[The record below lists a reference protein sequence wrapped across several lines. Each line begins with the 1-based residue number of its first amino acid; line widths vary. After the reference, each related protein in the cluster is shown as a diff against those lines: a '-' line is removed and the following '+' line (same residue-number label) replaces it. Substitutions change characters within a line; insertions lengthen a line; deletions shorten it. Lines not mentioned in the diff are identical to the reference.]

1 MTDEHRV
8 RRLQSRKI
16 VTKTQWSNKDI
27 FICPIREITVEEEHR
42 GFVISKTKPEILQDL
57 SRYGTKKH
65 ISESVLY
72 IILTFALIN
81 IVIVAALW
89 TVYSARGKAPE
100 RIYVQCMDDWVLYR
114 GKCYYFSDQIH
125 TWKNSQN
132 FCKSNNSSLAI
143 IDNEKEMKF
152 LNLLSTN
159 KYWIGL
165 SRAKNDSGWV
175 GTDGTFYSET
185 ISYITRLADPGESE
199 HVYLNGEGFKS
210 GSGRYPKKWICSK
223 RLISK
228 NEHSAV
234 RTNDGSIISH
244 GSGHTCS

>member
-143 IDNEKEMKF
+143 IDNEKEM
-152 LNLLSTN
+152 
-159 KYWIGL
+159 
-165 SRAKNDSGWV
+165 
-175 GTDGTFYSET
+175 
-185 ISYITRLADPGESE
+185 ITRFWSHLFMTSTHGTRERARKSTHGTREREEKNTPGRRAS
-199 HVYLNGEGFKS
+199 
-210 GSGRYPKKWICSK
+210 P
-223 RLISK
+223 
-228 NEHSAV
+228 A
-234 RTNDGSIISH
+234 GSISEIAASFLR
-244 GSGHTCS
+244 S